1 MTSDRTGRFAW
12 IAAIA
17 WISMV
22 GVLAVMAGVRWN
34 LPGFR
39 DPDISGP
46 VEMALT
52 FAIVSAIPFA
62 ILAAV
67 VLAPSAWI
75 ADRLVQGRL
84 NGAANI
90 AIGTLFAIPSILAF
104 LIGNWVLFGARRGIG
119 FVAFVNRVRNPPD
132 SLIGLLIVFAVGGV
146 IMSLAMRRRTAL

>member
-1 MTSDRTGRFAW
+1 VTTADRTGRFAW

-67 VLAPSAWI
+67 VLAPAAWI
-75 ADRLVQGRL
+75 ADRLIRGRL
-84 NGAANI
+84 PAGANI
-90 AIGTLFAIPSILAF
+90 VIGALFAIPSILAF
-104 LIGNWVLFGARRGIG
+104 LIGNWVLFGRRLG
-119 FVAFVNRVRNPPD
+119 FGEYVDRVRNPPD

-146 IMSLAMRRRTAL
+146 IMSLGMRRRTAL